1 MVQFSEESWTM
12 DVTKRVD
19 CRTMTQHNNIE
30 SNKVRQW
37 MTIELV
43 GKDRIPFDF
52 QIPWVIQFP
61 TPYSNDCPTLSINCR
76 FSSIVTSLR
85 HMKMLIVVGD
95 E

>member
-1 MVQFSEESWTM
+1 M
-12 DVTKRVD
+12 DGPKRVD

-37 MTIELV
+37 MTMELV

-52 QIPWVIQFP
+52 QIPWVIHFP
-61 TPYSNDCPTLSINCR
+61 THYSKDCPTLSINCR